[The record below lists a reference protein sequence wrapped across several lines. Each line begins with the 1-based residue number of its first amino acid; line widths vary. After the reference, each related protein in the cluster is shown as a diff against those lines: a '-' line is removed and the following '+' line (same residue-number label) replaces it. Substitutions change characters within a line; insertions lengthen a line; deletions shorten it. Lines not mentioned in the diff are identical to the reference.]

1 MKDKRIIS
9 KNAKKRSSQYEPKLK
24 INATFDEAMKMMVG
38 GNIINEP
45 NLKIT
50 NKKK

>member
-1 MKDKRIIS
+1 MKI
-9 KNAKKRSSQYEPKLK
+9 KNKAPKKRANHYETKLK

-45 NLKIT
+45 TLKIT